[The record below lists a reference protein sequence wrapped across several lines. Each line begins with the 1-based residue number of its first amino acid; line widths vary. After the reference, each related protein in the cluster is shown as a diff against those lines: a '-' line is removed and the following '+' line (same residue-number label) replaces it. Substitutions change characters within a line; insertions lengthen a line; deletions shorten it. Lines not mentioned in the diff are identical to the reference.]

1 MPIHLVKSTKKLLEG
16 TEGPRIHIIYSHVPL
31 GLLLMI
37 GKQKTGLANLVRV
50 QTHFLK

>member
-1 MPIHLVKSTKKLLEG
+1 MPIHLLKLTKKLCEG
-16 TEGPRIHIIYSHVPL
+16 TEGPRIHIIYFHVPL

-37 GKQKTGLANLVRV
+37 GKQKTGLASLVHV